1 MTIAFK
7 YIIFT
12 VMSISE
18 FFKKLFGGKKNLPPQ
33 VQPAPA
39 PEPKR
44 PEERFVLCIDG
55 GGMRGIVPVV
65 ILQNL
70 EKIIRQ
76 NGGEDDIALFFDMI
90 AGTSTGGLISLAL
103 SCESSLRHVE
113 CNGSMQ
119 IDLDGLMD
127 SYMSLGKEIF
137 QARSLL
143 GIRQFLSEKYSAA
156 NIQNLSRRWFG
167 ATLMEQAK
175 VPTMI
180 MSYDLSTGRPEIISS
195 YSDTGHYPVWV
206 AARATSAAPTYFA
219 PLEYGGK
226 LLADGGVIAN
236 NPALYA
242 YMEARKLFPE
252 CHEFHIL
259 SISTGGRFH
268 TMAKEDARG
277 IMSWAD
283 QVTPMFDTAQK
294 RTADYVLENMPDVE
308 YTRIDN
314 SLSTQFEMDETDPVA
329 LNRMRAEAQ
338 HNALA
343 RKDELEAYAQKLM
356 ENMEV
361 RKNASQ
367 AGNT

>member
-1 MTIAFK
+1 
-7 YIIFT
+7 
-12 VMSISE
+12 MSISE
-18 FFKKLFGGKKNLPPQ
+18 FFKKLFGGKKSLPPQ
-33 VQPAPA
+33 VQEAPA
-39 PEPKR
+39 PEPER

-76 NGGEDDIALFFDMI
+76 NGGEDDIALYFDMI

-103 SCESSLRHVE
+103 SCDSSLRHTE
-113 CNGSMQ
+113 HNGSMQ
-119 IDLDGLMD
+119 IDLDGLLD
-127 SYMSLGKEIF
+127 NYMSLGKEIF

-143 GIRQFLSEKYSAA
+143 GIRQFVSEKYSAA

-167 ATLMEQAK
+167 ATMMDNAK

-180 MSYDLSTGRPEIISS
+180 MSYDLSTGSPVIISS
-195 YSDTGHYPVWV
+195 YSDSEHYPVWV

-226 LLADGGVIAN
+226 LLADGGIIAN

-242 YMEARKLFPE
+242 YMEARRLYPE
-252 CHEFHIL
+252 CHRFHIL
-259 SISTGGRFH
+259 SISTGGKFH
-268 TMAKEDARG
+268 TMEKEDARG

-283 QVTPMFDTAQK
+283 QVTPLFDTAQK
-294 RTADYVLENMPDVE
+294 RTSDYVLENMPDVE

-314 SLSTQFEMDETDPVA
+314 SLSTHFEMDETDPVA
-329 LNRMRAEAQ
+329 LRMMKSEAQ

-343 RKDELEAYAQKLM
+343 RKEELQAYAQKLL